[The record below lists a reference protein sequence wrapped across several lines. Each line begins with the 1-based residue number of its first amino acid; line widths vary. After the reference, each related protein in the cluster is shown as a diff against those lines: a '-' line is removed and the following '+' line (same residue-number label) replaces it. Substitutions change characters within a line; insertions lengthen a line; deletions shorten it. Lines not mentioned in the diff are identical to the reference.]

1 MHNYEQKVLLI
12 HDSASPLPELK
23 HGAFYNDVPT
33 AQTLSCARGYVKT
46 SSLRGF
52 EDDVGQIRL
61 ISQIGYHRDGGRA
74 VPWHRRVGRRLTLC

>member
-33 AQTLSCARGYVKT
+33 AQTLSELNPKSWTKKKKY
-46 SSLRGF
+46 
-52 EDDVGQIRL
+52 EI
-61 ISQIGYHRDGGRA
+61 
-74 VPWHRRVGRRLTLC
+74 

>member
-1 MHNYEQKVLLI
+1 MHNAQSRAKGQKNRRLSQCTMHNYEQKVLLI

-46 SSLRGF
+46 SPLRG
-52 EDDVGQIRL
+52 
-61 ISQIGYHRDGGRA
+61 
-74 VPWHRRVGRRLTLC
+74 